1 MFLSNSSCTQVID
14 YLKSSA
20 KGISSASKDIK
31 LEKID
36 SVLKLIYQLFLYS
49 IVGVFAKVLTKFFK

>member
-1 MFLSNSSCTQVID
+1 MFLSNGSCTQVID
-14 YLKSSA
+14 YLKSGA
-20 KGISSASKDIK
+20 KGIKSASKDIK

-49 IVGVFAKVLTKFFK
+49 IVGIFAKILTRFFK